1 MLIWLVLI
9 PLIAAALIGL
19 CKAPARPT
27 ALLSASLTLALGIWA
42 LVSFDGCSSCWSRFE
57 GMDLQLTL
65 APALSKVMLLLT
77 ILVTFATVLG
87 TNPPQGGEAS
97 WYNSALLISAG
108 ATGAFLSDNIISFF
122 AFHELALIPTFV
134 MIGLYG
140 RGDRR
145 TTAWRA
151 TLYLGLASMVLLA
164 ALLMIGCLLYTSP
177 SPRDCS

>member
-108 ATGAFLSDNIISFF
+108 ATGAASARAMACQLLRRVCKWPTISSQTFTSFLKSTSMN
-122 AFHELALIPTFV
+122 
-134 MIGLYG
+134 
-140 RGDRR
+140 RR
-145 TTAWRA
+145 
-151 TLYLGLASMVLLA
+151 
-164 ALLMIGCLLYTSP
+164 IK
-177 SPRDCS
+177 

>member
-97 WYNSALLISAG
+97 C
-108 ATGAFLSDNIISFF
+108 
-122 AFHELALIPTFV
+122 
-134 MIGLYG
+134 
-140 RGDRR
+140 
-145 TTAWRA
+145 TT
-151 TLYLGLASMVLLA
+151 
-164 ALLMIGCLLYTSP
+164 P
-177 SPRDCS
+177 PF